1 LTKINPQIILTKDGS
16 PTLLDPVHHSSYH
29 SIHGAI
35 QESRH
40 VFISAGLS
48 YVLAESAKSH
58 ISIFEM
64 GLGTGLNALL
74 SLTYISPNK
83 NLSIDYTSI
92 ELHPL
97 AESCW
102 TLLDYNAAGDPKY
115 FEAIHKTPWHLVNRI
130 SPNFTLEKKLLDITE
145 YIPGIDQVDLIYY
158 DAFGPGIQPALWTTA
173 TLKKMVDMLVT
184 GGVFVTYCAK
194 GEVRR
199 TLSRLGL
206 LMERLPGPPG
216 KREMLRGIKII

>member
-1 LTKINPQIILTKDGS
+1 MDKIDPQLLITRDGS

-40 VFISAGLS
+40 VFIDAGLGF
-48 YVLAESAKSH
+48 VLAKSPKMH

-74 SLTYISPNK
+74 SLGYGSQSK
-83 NLSIDYTSI
+83 NLSIHYTSI
-92 ELHPL
+92 ELSPL
-97 AESCW
+97 SEACW
-102 TLLDYNAAGDPKY
+102 TQLDYSAAGDPKHY
-115 FEAIHKTPWHLVNRI
+115 EAIHKAPWHQVMSI
-130 SPNFTLEKKLLDITE
+130 TPNFTLEKKLLDLIE
-145 YIPGIDQVDLIYY
+145 HNPGINQVDLVYY
-158 DAFGPGIQPALWTTA
+158 DAFGPSIQPELWTTV
-173 TLKKMVDMLVT
+173 TLHKMVDLLVP

-194 GEVRR
+194 GDVRR
-199 TLSRLGL
+199 TLSNLGL
-206 LMERLPGPPG
+206 AMERLPGPPG

>member
-1 LTKINPQIILTKDGS
+1 M
-16 PTLLDPVHHSSYH
+16 
-29 SIHGAI
+29 
-35 QESRH
+35 
-40 VFISAGLS
+40 
-48 YVLAESAKSH
+48 AESTKSH

-64 GLGTGLNALL
+64 GLGTGLNVLL
-74 SLTYISPNK
+74 SLEYISQRK
-83 NLSIDYTSI
+83 NLSINYISI

-115 FEAIHKTPWHLVNRI
+115 FEAIHKAPWHIVNRI
-130 SPNFTLEKKLLDITE
+130 SPNFTLEKKLLNITE
-145 YIPGIDQVDLIYY
+145 YTPSIEQVDLIYY

-173 TLKKMVDMLVT
+173 TLQKMVDMLVP

-199 TLSRLGL
+199 ILSGLGL
-206 LMERLPGPPG
+206 KMERLPGPPG